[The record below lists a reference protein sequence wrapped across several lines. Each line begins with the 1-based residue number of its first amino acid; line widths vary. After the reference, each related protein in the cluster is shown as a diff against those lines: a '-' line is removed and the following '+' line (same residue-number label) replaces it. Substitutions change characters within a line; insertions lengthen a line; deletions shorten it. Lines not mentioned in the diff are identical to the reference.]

1 MPGRWF
7 TERAL
12 KPRTSVIR
20 LMMTAWIEGLGV
32 SECTESRSRSKN
44 EVGARRFSGQRS

>member
-12 KPRTSVIR
+12 KPRTSFIG
-20 LMMTAWIEGLGV
+20 LMTTAGIEG
-32 SECTESRSRSKN
+32 
-44 EVGARRFSGQRS
+44 VGASGYPE